1 MKRAVI
7 DTNVL
12 VSSILSSE
20 GNPAKVMNLVSDKQ
34 IQLFYSSVILDEY
47 KRVLAYKK
55 LNIITQTQRRIIDVI
70 EDLGT
75 LIEPTASDI
84 ILHDESDRIFYDVAR
99 ASEAILI
106 TGNLKHYPAEIFIM
120 TPADFLTM

>member
-1 MKRAVI
+1 
-7 DTNVL
+7 
-12 VSSILSSE
+12 
-20 GNPAKVMNLVSDKQ
+20 MNLVSDKQ
-34 IQLFYSSVILDEY
+34 IRLFYSSAILDEY
-47 KRVLAYKK
+47 KRVLAYEK
-55 LNIITQTQRRIIDVI
+55 LNITPQTQRGIIDAI

-75 LIEPTASDI
+75 LIKPTASDI
-84 ILHDESDRIFYDVAR
+84 ILPDESDRIFYDTAL